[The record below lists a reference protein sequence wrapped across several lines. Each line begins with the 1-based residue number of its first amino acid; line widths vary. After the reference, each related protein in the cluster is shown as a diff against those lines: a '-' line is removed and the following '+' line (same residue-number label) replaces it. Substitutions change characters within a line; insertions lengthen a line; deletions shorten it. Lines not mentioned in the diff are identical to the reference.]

1 MNIRPARAVRQELDE
16 ARDEE
21 PGGHPGFAD
30 LYRRE
35 LPRLRRFF
43 RARIRNPEDAFDMAH
58 EALTR
63 FLAISRPTTISSPG
77 GYLTRIASN
86 LVLDRAKRGSTK
98 LADITLPIDEA
109 LDAASDLDLHRQI
122 ELRQEAERWRAI
134 LSLLPPLTLDVFL
147 LNRIE
152 GYTYAEVAARLD
164 ISVWRVQKQ
173 MQKALRHIEAHS
185 DRDDA

>member
-1 MNIRPARAVRQELDE
+1 MNIRPAPSVRQD
-16 ARDEE
+16 ADQAKDGE
-21 PGGHPGFAD
+21 PTGHSGFAD

-43 RARIRNPEDAFDMAH
+43 RSKVRNPEDAIDLAH

-63 FLAISRPTTISSPG
+63 FLAKSGPTTISSPG
-77 GYLTRIASN
+77 GYLTRIATN

-98 LADITLPIDEA
+98 LADITHPIDEA
-109 LDAASDLDLHRQI
+109 LDAASDLDLHRQV
-122 ELRQEAERWRAI
+122 ELRQEAEHWRAI

-147 LNRIE
+147 LNRNE

>member
-1 MNIRPARAVRQELDE
+1 MSIRSAWAARRELDE
-16 ARDEE
+16 ASEA
-21 PGGHPGFAD
+21 GHENHPEFAD
-30 LYRRE
+30 FYRRE

-43 RARIRNPEDAFDMAH
+43 QRRIRNPEDAFDLAH

-63 FLAISRPTTISSPG
+63 FLAVARPTSISSPG

-98 LADITLPIDEA
+98 LAAISLPLHEA
-109 LDAASDLDLHRQI
+109 LDAASDMDLHRQT
-122 ELRQEAERWRAI
+122 ELRHEAERWRAI
-134 LSLLPPLTLDVFL
+134 LSLLPSLTLDVFL

-152 GYTYAEVAARLD
+152 GHTYAEVAARLD

-173 MQKALRHIEAHS
+173 MQKALRHIEAHA
-185 DRDDA
+185 DRDDV